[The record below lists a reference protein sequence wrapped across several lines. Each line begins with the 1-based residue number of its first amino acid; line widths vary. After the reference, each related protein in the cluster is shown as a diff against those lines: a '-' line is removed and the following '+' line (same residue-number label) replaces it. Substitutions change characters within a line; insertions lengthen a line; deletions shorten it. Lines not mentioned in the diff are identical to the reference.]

1 MTKTAQSPLGN
12 ARVATRLP
20 AQDLERA
27 RRFYSEK
34 LGLDPVEERDG
45 GLLYRCGDCAFGLF
59 ASTGR
64 SSGEHTQMGWDVDDI
79 EAVVAE
85 LRRRGVVFE
94 EVDVPGLRTIDGI
107 ADIAG
112 NYPSKGIG
120 ERAAWFRDSEG
131 NLLGMGEAIR
141 A

>member
-1 MTKTAQSPLGN
+1 
-12 ARVATRLP
+12 
-20 AQDLERA
+20 
-27 RRFYSEK
+27 
-34 LGLDPVEERDG
+34 
-45 GLLYRCGDCAFGLF
+45 
-59 ASTGR
+59 
-64 SSGEHTQMGWDVDDI
+64 MGWDVDDI